1 MDFRLPPLYYGLN
14 LPITFSGL
22 AKVAIFT
29 TNVHAEN
36 QTLINHKCVCEALNR
51 HFCQARVS
59 GSCFSFRPSH
69 WFIVLIVCSYRNV
82 VLFGLLKNTFHSR
95 SLKGQTGIRLSLLL
109 TDLVSRKPLY
119 SE

>member
-1 MDFRLPPLYYGLN
+1 MFYNSLYKLNHNGLQLQEVGDFHHPPRR
-14 LPITFSGL
+14 ID
-22 AKVAIFT
+22 
-29 TNVHAEN
+29 AEN